1 MELTLFTA
9 AYFYIGTAGR
19 DQTLVSRASRIR
31 LKDRFRF

>member
-9 AYFYIGTAGR
+9 AYFYIGVWL
-19 DQTLVSRASRIR
+19 DQTLVSRARRIG